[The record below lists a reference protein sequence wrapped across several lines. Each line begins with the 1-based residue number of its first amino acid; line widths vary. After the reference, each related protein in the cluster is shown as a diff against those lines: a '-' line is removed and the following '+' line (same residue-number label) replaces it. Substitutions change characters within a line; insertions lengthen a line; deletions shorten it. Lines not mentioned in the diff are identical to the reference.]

1 MTETTP
7 SPLGNVITIDDERI
21 RSHLDRVVRGSVE
34 ETLNALLDAE
44 ADRLCNAQRY
54 ERSEAR
60 RDTRAGHYER
70 NLQTK
75 AGEVRLKIP
84 KLRQQTFETAIIER
98 YRRRE
103 SSVEEALIEMYL
115 AGVSVR
121 RVEDITEALWGTRV
135 SPSTVSELNKKI
147 YGTIEAWRNRPIA
160 GEHPYVYLDGIV
172 LKRSWAGEV
181 RNVSLLV
188 SIGVNSDGYR
198 EILGICEGAKE
209 DKAGWS
215 AFLKHLKERGLRGV
229 QLIIS
234 DACLGLSESAAEFFP
249 EAAWQRCVVH
259 WYRNIFSH
267 VPSTKVREI
276 AAMLKAI
283 HAGEDIVAA
292 REKAVRVIEKLH
304 TLRLTKAAELVE
316 AAAEETLTYYAFPEE
331 HWRRIRTNN
340 PLERILREIR
350 RRTRVVGSFPDGQ
363 SALNL
368 AAARLRH
375 IAGTAWSTK
384 RYLNIEMLK
393 DQQMSGA
400 AQPKPN
406 VRKTLD
412 TTKQGQEPST
422 APKSPRQRHDRRTP
436 HLTATVIGA
445 QSPGVCELPV
455 FRRSHP

>member
-1 MTETTP
+1 MNNDTL

-21 RSHLDRVVRGSVE
+21 KSHLDRVVRGSVE

-54 ERSEAR
+54 ERSAAR

-75 AGEVRLKIP
+75 AGEVRLKVP

-103 SSVEEALIEMYL
+103 SSVEEALIEIL

-135 SPSTVSELNKKI
+135 SPSTVSDLNKKI
-147 YGTIEAWRNRPIA
+147 YGTIEAWRNRPIE

-188 SIGVNSDGYR
+188 AIGVNSEGYR

-215 AFLKHLKERGLRGV
+215 AFLKHLKERGLKGV
-229 QLIIS
+229 RLIIS
-234 DACLGLSESAAEFFP
+234 DACIGLAESAAEFFP
-249 EAAWQRCVVH
+249 DAAWQRCVVH

-283 HAGEDIVAA
+283 HASEDIAAA
-292 REKAVRVIEKLH
+292 REKAVRVIEKLRG
-304 TLRLTKAAELVE
+304 LRLTRAAELAE
-316 AAAEETLTYYAFPEE
+316 AAVEETLTYYAFPEE
-331 HWRRIRTNN
+331 HWRRVRTNN
-340 PLERILREIR
+340 PLERLLREIR
-350 RRTRVVGSFPDGQ
+350 RRTRVVGAFPDGQ

-384 RYLNIEMLK
+384 RYLNIELLK
-393 DQQMSGA
+393 DQQMRGA
-400 AQPKPN
+400 I
-406 VRKTLD
+406 
-412 TTKQGQEPST
+412 T
-422 APKSPRQRHDRRTP
+422 A
-436 HLTATVIGA
+436 
-445 QSPGVCELPV
+445 
-455 FRRSHP
+455 